1 MTAAVWGARVPA
13 AASCGVDETDRGQAG
28 GGGTLWGASVLVPQG
43 LCIWRVSC
51 ESDKVEG

>member
-1 MTAAVWGARVPA
+1 MPA